1 MISVLIPCHREGA
14 LLNRALDS
22 VAHQTHPDW
31 QLVLVCNNCD
41 SETTA
46 VAEAAAKADR
56 RISLVTEPG
65 PGIAYALNRG
75 LSFCRGDY
83 VARLDA
89 DDTMPADRLALQ
101 SAFLDQN
108 RDVGLVSGQ
117 VRFVTDMGI
126 GYDQYVQH
134 INGWRDHETIYRYR
148 FVESPVAHPSVMF
161 RRELVDR
168 LGAYST
174 ENVPED
180 YELWLRW
187 LAAGVKFAKIP
198 EVVLDWFD
206 STGRL
211 SRTHDNYARAAFDS
225 VRLRYLVQVLPQLS
239 AGRPLWVCGG
249 RYARRK
255 AARLQQMGIEVT
267 GVVDVIPRRLEKLQ
281 AMTYDQLPA
290 PGQLFLLSLVS
301 NRAGYQVVEDVLTS
315 KGYIPDRDFL
325 LAA

>member
-1 MISVLIPCHREGA
+1 MISILLPCHREGV
-14 LLNRALDS
+14 LLDRAIAS
-22 VAHQTHPDW
+22 VRQQTTADW
-31 QLVLVCNNCD
+31 QLVLVANNAD
-41 SETTA
+41 DHTL
-46 VAEAAAKADR
+46 AAAERARQSDS
-56 RISLVTEPG
+56 RILFVTEPK
-65 PGIAYALNRG
+65 PGIAHALNTG
-75 LSFCRGDY
+75 LTFCTGDY

-89 DDTMPADRLALQ
+89 DDTMPADRLARQ
-101 SAFLDQN
+101 SAFLDQH

-117 VRFVTDMGI
+117 VRFVTDIGI
-126 GYDQYVQH
+126 GYDQYVQQ
-134 INGWRDHETIYRYR
+134 INGWRDHETIYSYR

-225 VRLRYLVQVLPQLS
+225 VRLRYLVQVLPQLT

-267 GVVDVIPRRLEKLQ
+267 GVVDVIPRRLENLQ

-290 PGQLFLLSLVS
+290 PGELFLLSLVS
-301 NRAGYQVVEDVLTS
+301 NRGGYQVVEDVLTS
-315 KGYIPDRDFL
+315 KGYIPDQDFL